1 MNKNVNERMRNELI
15 ELYEKNSKHSNYQIL
30 ASNFSGIIN
39 MDELNVLSRYEKERL
54 DYISSKIKID
64 NKSIYDIGGNC
75 GYFTFEMCNLGA
87 KHIEYFEGN
96 IAHAEFVDKSVQLL
110 NLEDKI
116 NVNKKYFSFQEN
128 AQADI
133 MLLLNV
139 VHHLGDDY
147 NCASDI
153 CNAKDKMLFD
163 VNNLANGFDILVF
176 QMGFNWKGNVDKC
189 LFENGTKQ
197 EMIEFVTNGL
207 AEKWKVISIG
217 VAERAGD
224 KIIYKDLDDTNIK
237 RNDELGEFLNRPI
250 FILKR
255 LGD

>member
-1 MNKNVNERMRNELI
+1 MSKNVDERMRNELI

-30 ASNFSGIIN
+30 ASNFSKIIN

-54 DYISSKIKID
+54 DYIASKVNIE
-64 NKSIYDIGGNC
+64 NKSVYDIGGNC

-87 KHIEYFEGN
+87 KHVEYFEGN
-96 IAHAEFVDKSVQLL
+96 KAHADFVDKSVQLL
-110 NLEDKI
+110 NMEDKI
-116 NVNKKYFSFQEN
+116 NVNKEYFSFNQN
-128 AQADI
+128 AKADI

-147 NCASDI
+147 NCATDI
-153 CNAKDKMLFD
+153 DSAKDKMLED
-163 VNNLANGFDILVF
+163 INNLASSFEILVF

-189 LFENGTKQ
+189 LFKNGTKQ
-197 EMIEFVTNGL
+197 EMIEFLQKGL
-207 AEKWKVISIG
+207 ANKWEIVSIG
-217 VAERAGD
+217 VAEKEER
-224 KIIYKDLDDTNIK
+224 IVYKDLDDKNIK